1 MKIAPKINKNGL
13 YIEDNIVDDTFSG
26 IVPFYAPLQESRDH
40 QQVQGISEIS
50 KEEQSEIAGYT
61 VGIPVTPGLYLPKF
75 DLEGWNSREEGDA
88 RDPSSY
94 WMEGLTK
101 EEIEE
106 LTRPHPQEANP
117 LDLLGEELAFM
128 KLQNIEQQQT
138 IATLGEELSAAK
150 LEVIGLKG
158 VQVL

>member
-1 MKIAPKINKNGL
+1 MKAVPKVNKNGL
-13 YIEDNIVDDTFSG
+13 YIEDTIVDDTFSG
-26 IVPFYAPLQESRDH
+26 VVPFYAPLSDSREPGQAQE
-40 QQVQGISEIS
+40 GSEIL
-50 KEEQSEIAGYT
+50 EEVQPEITGYT

-75 DLEGWNSREEGDA
+75 DLEGWNLRQEGEV

-106 LTRPHPQEANP
+106 LTNPHPQEANP
-117 LDLLGEELAFM
+117 LDLFGEELAVM

-138 IATLGEELSAAK
+138 IATLGAELSAAK
-150 LEVIGLKG
+150 LEIIGLKG
-158 VQVL
+158 VPVS